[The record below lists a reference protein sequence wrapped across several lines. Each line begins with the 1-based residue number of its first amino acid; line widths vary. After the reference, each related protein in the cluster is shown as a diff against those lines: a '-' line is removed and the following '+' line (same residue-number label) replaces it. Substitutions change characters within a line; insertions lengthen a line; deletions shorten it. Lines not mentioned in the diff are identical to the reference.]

1 MFSPK
6 TDKAAA
12 APEATAIPI
21 SKTMSAKEKL
31 EAKQKQKKFE
41 ENLVKFSDENLIFEE
56 NSVPREKRTPLP
68 QYIPLVDPAFPDEEK
83 WVKKRNARCI
93 RFHKFK
99 KEKDSHQ
106 YYFSEMQLFLPHK
119 KEEDLFPDDFDKCK
133 ELYFKNEEKI
143 LDVKQQVMPH
153 FKMVTES
160 REKAEEFMS
169 NIGDELDP
177 NKEQEDE
184 ECDAEGVR
192 VHPDLDIVDPTGT
205 LNEEPTVSPGD
216 RTFRKIELQ
225 NDNELNEKIRSLD
238 PEQKKVFDIGLQY
251 AQDFVKARKK
261 KENKWPVPPL
271 LAVIGGAGTGKS
283 HVIDVLSQIL
293 EKTFRTSGDVS
304 NSPYVLKLAF
314 TGNAA
319 AIIGGQTL
327 HSAFNFKFG
336 NQITGLSDKLRD
348 LRRKQLHNLRVL
360 IIDEIS
366 LVRSDLL
373 YQLDFRLQKDIF
385 QNLITFGNVAV
396 FVLGDIMQIRPP
408 GARHVFLGPL
418 DPRLQI
424 LHQLDPLWKKF
435 EVVILKTNHRQ
446 GEDKE
451 YADILNRIRV
461 GEQTKEDIEV
471 LNTRVFPRNSPEIPK
486 DGLIITG
493 TNEIVN
499 RFNNQKLNE
508 LPGEL
513 FEFKAQVTSDT
524 RGEFVPKLD
533 KGGQVT
539 GTTLQYILNLKL
551 GCKVM
556 LTWNIDVCDTLTNGT
571 LGQVIAFKRDSKNKV
586 KYILIKFD
594 DPRSGQERRKE
605 LNFENEY
612 PGEDLT
618 PIEKMEIEFTYGEK
632 GSSTATAV
640 NWPLKLAYS
649 GTSHKVQVYS
659 SLLLISLS
667 SYITCSHISLLSL
680 SSVYIIIK

>member
-1 MFSPK
+1 M
-6 TDKAAA
+6 
-12 APEATAIPI
+12 
-21 SKTMSAKEKL
+21 
-31 EAKQKQKKFE
+31 
-41 ENLVKFSDENLIFEE
+41 
-56 NSVPREKRTPLP
+56 
-68 QYIPLVDPAFPDEEK
+68 
-83 WVKKRNARCI
+83 
-93 RFHKFK
+93 
-99 KEKDSHQ
+99 
-106 YYFSEMQLFLPHK
+106 
-119 KEEDLFPDDFDKCK
+119 
-133 ELYFKNEEKI
+133 
-143 LDVKQQVMPH
+143 
-153 FKMVTES
+153 
-160 REKAEEFMS
+160 
-169 NIGDELDP
+169 
-177 NKEQEDE
+177 
-184 ECDAEGVR
+184 
-192 VHPDLDIVDPTGT
+192 
-205 LNEEPTVSPGD
+205 
-216 RTFRKIELQ
+216 
-225 NDNELNEKIRSLD
+225 
-238 PEQKKVFDIGLQY
+238 
-251 AQDFVKARKK
+251 
-261 KENKWPVPPL
+261 
-271 LAVIGGAGTGKS
+271 AVIGGAGTGKS

-513 FEFKAQVTSDT
+513 FEFKAQVTSNT

-605 LNFENEY
+605 LNFEKEY
-612 PGEDLT
+612 PGENLT

-649 GTSHKVQVYS
+649 GTAHKVQVYS
-659 SLLLISLS
+659 SCLLIPLS
-667 SYITCSHISLLSL
+667 SYITCLHISLLSL
-680 SSVYIIIK
+680 SPFCIIIKEMSAANNALLLISVFLVAPKGWAI